1 MKTKPLNHLLNALF
15 YFVAFIVLQFVF
27 QFATAIGWYLATGLD
42 LHSAIEHVR
51 QSDYLG
57 HPLAMAVINAIPTLV
72 IILVFG
78 LCRWSPFSRVYIRKR
93 PWALLFWVVVL
104 ALGTIIPSEWMI
116 ETLHIDMPADMKKVL
131 ETVMSHPAGY
141 IVLGI
146 LVPVAE
152 EMVFRGA
159 ILRSLLNT
167 FDRQWHWLPIILSAL
182 VFGVAHG
189 NSAQFIHATLMG
201 LLIGWMYYRTNSI
214 VPGIVFH
221 WVNNTVAYVAF
232 HLFPQTA
239 DGNLIDLFGHNERT
253 VLMAVGCSLLIF
265 LPSLFQVAMRIDRK

>member
-15 YFVAFIVLQFVF
+15 YFVAFIVLQFIF
-27 QFATAIGWYLATGLD
+27 QFATAIGWYVATGLD

-116 ETLHIDMPADMKKVL
+116 ETLHMDMPADMKKVL

-159 ILRSLLNT
+159 ILRSLLNA
-167 FDRQWHWLPIILSAL
+167 FDRQWHWLPIIISAL

-232 HLFPQTA
+232 QLFPQTA
-239 DGNLIDLFGHNERT
+239 DSNLIDLFGHNERT

>member
-1 MKTKPLNHLLNALF
+1 
-15 YFVAFIVLQFVF
+15 
-27 QFATAIGWYLATGLD
+27 
-42 LHSAIEHVR
+42 
-51 QSDYLG
+51 
-57 HPLAMAVINAIPTLV
+57 
-72 IILVFG
+72 
-78 LCRWSPFSRVYIRKR
+78 
-93 PWALLFWVVVL
+93 
-104 ALGTIIPSEWMI
+104 MI

-141 IVLGI
+141 VVLGI

-159 ILRSLLNT
+159 ILRSLLNA

-232 HLFPQTA
+232 QLFPQTA